1 MPEITEDFL
10 AEKGLNTGSLSALL
24 GNKKEFKLS
33 KEIID
38 VLFSD
43 NESKIIQSTEFDNQE
58 LRMATIF
65 EMVDSFIISPYCFN
79 TLDKERWKT
88 FKKRVY
94 QMRVSK
100 DRKGRTEMFDAIK
113 SDIKLS
119 FKEGNKTQEIK

>member
-1 MPEITEDFL
+1 MPEIDEEFL
-10 AEKGLNTGSLSALL
+10 KDKGIEGGSLASIL

-33 KEIID
+33 KEVID
-38 VLFSD
+38 VLFSND
-43 NESKIIQSTEFDNQE
+43 ESKIIQSTEFNNEE

-65 EMVDSFIISPYCFN
+65 EMIDSFIISPYCYDEYHKD
-79 TLDKERWKT
+79 LWKT

-113 SDIKLS
+113 SDVKLT
-119 FKEGNKTQEIK
+119 FKEGNKSQEIK